1 MFATDRCKLFLPWRS
16 KHLKRLYKFE
26 IVVAEISIHFY
37 SSPPTDSPLG
47 RSNLPRSLYTFEIVA
62 HALVFSSKKPFSW
75 WEIGFFDF
83 NSKLR
88 VSICLEYWG
97 CDIR

>member
-16 KHLKRLYKFE
+16 KHLKRLYTFE

-62 HALVFSSKKPFSW
+62 LRARFLKQKTLLVV
-75 WEIGFFDF
+75 GD
-83 NSKLR
+83 R
-88 VSICLEYWG
+88 VF
-97 CDIR
+97 